1 MISPGWPET
10 TGNDL
15 KWDFKESVSLGQEKV
30 FDATSKINH
39 KYYSFPQ
46 LPDVC
51 SIDTS
56 ETTAETRFRA
66 SARQSWQWEDPPSR
80 HLDSG
85 KASKT

>member
-30 FDATSKINH
+30 FDATPKINH

-46 LPDVC
+46 LPDIC

-66 SARQSWQWEDPPSR
+66 SCSPILAMGRPTKQA
-80 HLDSG
+80 SG
-85 KASKT
+85 LWKGQ